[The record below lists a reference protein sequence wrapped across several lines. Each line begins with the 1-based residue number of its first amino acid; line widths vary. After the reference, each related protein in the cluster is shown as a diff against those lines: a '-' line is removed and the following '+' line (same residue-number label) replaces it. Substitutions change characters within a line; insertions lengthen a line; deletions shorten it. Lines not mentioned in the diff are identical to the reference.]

1 VRSFDPTVP
10 MASERYTLTANQLKD
25 TTVELNRKRFGSR
38 AAAIWQKMKGEP
50 IKAGHVSF
58 ARVSIGYLSITNA
71 GNRNCR

>member
-1 VRSFDPTVP
+1 
-10 MASERYTLTANQLKD
+10 
-25 TTVELNRKRFGSR
+25 
-38 AAAIWQKMKGEP
+38 MKGES